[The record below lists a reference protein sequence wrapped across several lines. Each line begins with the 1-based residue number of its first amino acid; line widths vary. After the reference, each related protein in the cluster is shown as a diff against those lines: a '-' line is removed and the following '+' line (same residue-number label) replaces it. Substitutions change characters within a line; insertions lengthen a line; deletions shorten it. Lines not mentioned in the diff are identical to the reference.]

1 MSSSDVRPTLP
12 AANTRP
18 PAEPDSDAQDEQEVV
33 PAHTTDSPAWWR
45 RNGLVLVCTGLFLVF
60 LGAQS
65 ATGWR
70 VYNSAN
76 EEHGQET
83 VTYGSYLTSGHFVE
97 GTLENWESEFL
108 QMAAFV
114 LLTVFFVQKG
124 SAESKEAAH
133 VPSDEEIL
141 GHRDEPG
148 APWPVRRG
156 GLWLKGYENSLFL
169 AFLVLFLLSIAG
181 HALGGVHEFNE
192 EQVSHGQPEVSVTEF
207 AAASDFWFQSF
218 QNWQSEFL
226 AVAAISTLSIFLRQ
240 TGSSQSKPVYAP
252 NEKTGDQ

>member
-1 MSSSDVRPTLP
+1 MSSSDVRPAPMPT
-12 AANTRP
+12 NGRP
-18 PAEPDSDAQDEQEVV
+18 PAGENRDEGAAV
-33 PAHTTDSPAWWR
+33 AHTTDSPAWWR
-45 RNGLVLVCTGLFLVF
+45 RNALGLVCTGLFLVF

-141 GHRDEPG
+141 AHRDDPA
-148 APWPVRRG
+148 APRPVRRG
-156 GLWLKGYENSLFL
+156 GLWLKLYENSLFL
-169 AFLVLFLLSIAG
+169 AFAVLFLLSIVG

-192 EQVSHGQPEVSVTEF
+192 EQVSHGQPEVSVTGF
-207 AAASDFWFQSF
+207 AATSDFWFQSF

-226 AVAAISTLSIFLRQ
+226 AVASISLLSIFLRQ
-240 TGSSQSKPVYAP
+240 KGSSQSKAVYAP
-252 NEKTGDQ
+252 NEKTGDET